1 MTLPYFWRLLFL
13 CAATFFAV
21 HTIVALAVRFFISA
35 AIRFSNRMRPRA
47 AANFLLAVRFAPAAL
62 AAFSVLVL
70 CIPSYLSF
78 EPGATNEEVG
88 LACIIA
94 ALLTAALF
102 VISIVRA
109 IRAVLS
115 TSAYERRCV
124 KSGRQFQ
131 SPAVS
136 SSITVIDEKWPVIA
150 MVGVI
155 YPRFV
160 ISRAVVETLS
170 PDELDCALRHERA
183 HRTSA
188 DNFKRLLLLLTPDV
202 LPFVSRA
209 FSVLERSWVTLSEWA
224 ADDSAVADDPQRSV
238 SLAGALV
245 RVAQMGAATRLPPLC
260 TELVSGN
267 PACLNQDLSARVDRL
282 LHISRM
288 PPPAPKRFGAILTA
302 ATITIA
308 FAAFILIL
316 RPETLHSVHRL
327 LENLTH

>member
-21 HTIVALAVRFFISA
+21 HTVAALAARMFIPV

-47 AANFLLAVRFAPAAL
+47 AAQFLLVVRLAPAAL
-62 AAFSVLVL
+62 AALSVLVL
-70 CIPSYLSF
+70 CVPSYLSF
-78 EPGATNEEVG
+78 EPGATSEEVG
-88 LACIIA
+88 LACVIA

-115 TSAYERRCV
+115 TSAYERMCV
-124 KSGRQFQ
+124 KSGSQFH
-131 SPAVS
+131 SSAVS
-136 SSITVIDEKWPVIA
+136 SSITVIDESWPVIA

-155 YPRFV
+155 RPRFV
-160 ISRAVVETLS
+160 ISRAVVEALS

-188 DNFKRLLLLLTPDV
+188 DNFKRLLLVLAPDV
-202 LPFVSRA
+202 LPFASRA
-209 FSVLERSWVTLSEWA
+209 FSALDRSWVTFSEWA
-224 ADDSAVADDPQRSV
+224 ADDCAAADDPRRSV

-245 RVAQMGAATRLPPLC
+245 RVAQMGAAPRLSPLC

-267 PACLNQDLSARVDRL
+267 STCVNQDLSARVDRL
-282 LHISRM
+282 LHTPRVR
-288 PPPAPKRFGAILTA
+288 PQAPKKFGALLTA
-302 ATITIA
+302 ATIAIA
-308 FAAFILIL
+308 FAAFVMIL
-316 RPETLHSVHRL
+316 RPETLYSIHRL

>member
-1 MTLPYFWRLLFL
+1 MILPYFWRLLFL

-21 HTIVALAVRFFISA
+21 HTTAALAARFFIPA

-47 AANFLLAVRFAPAAL
+47 AAQFLLIVRLAPAAL
-62 AAFSVLVL
+62 AVFSVLVL

-78 EPGATNEEVG
+78 EPGATSEEVG
-88 LACIIA
+88 LACLIA
-94 ALLTAALF
+94 ALLTAALLL
-102 VISIVRA
+102 ISIVRG
-109 IRAVLS
+109 IRAVVS
-115 TSAYERRCV
+115 TSAYAHRCV
-124 KSGRQFQ
+124 SSGSQLH

-136 SSITVIDEKWPVIA
+136 ASITVIDESWPVIA
-150 MVGVI
+150 MVGVFH
-155 YPRFV
+155 PRFV
-160 ISRAVVETLS
+160 ISRAVVNTLL

-188 DNFKRLLLLLTPDV
+188 DNFKRLLLLLAPDV

-209 FSVLERSWVTLSEWA
+209 FSALDRTWVTLSEWA
-224 ADDSAVADDPQRSV
+224 ADDFAVADDPQRSV

-245 RVAQMGAATRLPPLC
+245 RVAQMGAAPRLSPLC

-267 PACLNQDLSARVDRL
+267 SSCVNQDLSARVDRL
-282 LHISRM
+282 LHTSRM
-288 PPPAPKRFGAILTA
+288 HPQSPKRFGAVLTA
-302 ATITIA
+302 SIISIA
-308 FAAFILIL
+308 FAALVVIL